1 MKGMA
6 KQQLI
11 KQSMIWIVLMPM
23 LSFYPL
29 GLFAQK
35 MDTSFTLYSAY
46 HKISRQHPEAVW
58 FDNVKIPDDV
68 RQHEFVYDST
78 LATPLSVI
86 VIAPKSEQASLVP
99 VLIIH
104 GGGWASGNPAMH
116 TSLAVLLA
124 QKGYTVFL
132 PEYRLSGTAIYPA
145 AAIDL
150 LHLIRWMDLHTSAL
164 NIHMPHLVYAGF
176 SAGGTLASLIAQ
188 PGFQQQ
194 YASELSGRIY
204 PGMALIDLDGTLSFV
219 HPESTEGDDSKRI
232 SAATR
237 WLGCPRKQCPQVWE
251 QASPLFYTGA
261 DAPPTLFI
269 NSSVSGMHAGR
280 NDYVSRLQQSGIV
293 TRVIEWP
300 DAPHTFCL
308 FHPWLNAVSYEVAR
322 FIGDVKPLN

>member
-1 MKGMA
+1 M
-6 KQQLI
+6 
-11 KQSMIWIVLMPM
+11 WIVFIHV
-23 LSFYPL
+23 LSIFPE

-46 HKISRQHPEAVW
+46 HKISRQYPETVW
-58 FDNVKIPDDV
+58 NDDFKIPDDV
-68 RQHEFVYDST
+68 RQLEFVYDST
-78 LATPLSVI
+78 LASPLSVH
-86 VIAPKSEQASLVP
+86 VIAPAIDHASSIP

-116 TSLAVLLA
+116 AALAVLLA

-132 PEYRLSGTAIYPA
+132 PEYRLSGIAPYPA
-145 AAIDL
+145 AAFDL
-150 LHLIRWMDLHTSAL
+150 LHLIRWMDLHASAL
-164 NIHMPHLVYAGF
+164 KIHMPHLVYAGF

-204 PGMALIDLDGTLSFV
+204 PGMTLIDLDGTLSFV

-261 DAPPTLFI
+261 DAPRTLFI
-269 NSSVSGMHAGR
+269 NSSVPGMHAGR

-308 FHPWLNAVSYEVAR
+308 FQPWLNAVAYEVDR
-322 FIGDVKPLN
+322 FIGDVKPAF